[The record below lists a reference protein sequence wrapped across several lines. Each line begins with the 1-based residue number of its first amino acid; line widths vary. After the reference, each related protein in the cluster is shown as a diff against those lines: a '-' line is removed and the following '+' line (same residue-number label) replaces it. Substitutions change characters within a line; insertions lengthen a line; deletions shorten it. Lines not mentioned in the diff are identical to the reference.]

1 MKTLD
6 AIIEKEIRNQID
18 DLTICQELITVASQ
32 DPQSYDKVIQR
43 ASAIAEDILILNF
56 EYIIRLAALEDD
68 AEESEDEPE
77 VSAEKIYN
85 ISAEDEDM
93 LKFIES

>member
-6 AIIEKEIRNQID
+6 AIIEKEIRNRID

-68 AEESEDEPE
+68 EEESEDEPE

>member
-6 AIIEKEIRNQID
+6 AIIEKEIRNRID
-18 DLTICQELITVASQ
+18 DLAICQELITVASQ

-43 ASAIAEDILILNF
+43 ASAIAEDILTLNF

-77 VSAEKIYN
+77 VSAEKIYT